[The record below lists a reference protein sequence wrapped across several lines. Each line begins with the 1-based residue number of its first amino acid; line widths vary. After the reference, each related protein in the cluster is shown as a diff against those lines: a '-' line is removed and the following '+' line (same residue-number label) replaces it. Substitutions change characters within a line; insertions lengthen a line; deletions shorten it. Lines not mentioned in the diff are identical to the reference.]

1 MFLWKLYSLIP
12 VTQTILYH
20 PLNHQLHPVLFL
32 PAGTLP
38 PGLVTDIPGY
48 LQKETVTLVPSD
60 APRRLLPNDPN
71 TDHILCDLQSLVR
84 TSSIVTSSTL
94 LLSVFSSARLCL

>member
-1 MFLWKLYSLIP
+1 M
-12 VTQTILYH
+12 ILYH
-20 PLNHQLHPVLFL
+20 PRNHQLCPFVSL
-32 PAGTLP
+32 PADALRR
-38 PGLVTDIPGY
+38 GLVTDIPGY

-94 LLSVFSSARLCL
+94 LLSVFSSAQLRL